1 MVEVVI
7 LVEIHSFSFNS
18 FDALPSD
25 EYNVDGYL
33 SDECREHE
41 VSLTLLYNM
50 LYIYYQK

>member
-7 LVEIHSFSFNS
+7 LVQMQSFSFNS

-25 EYNVDGYL
+25 NKSEYNVDGYL

-41 VSLTLLYNM
+41 VSLTHL
-50 LYIYYQK
+50 